1 MNPEIVN
8 ILVVDDR
15 PDGLLALSSILSRPD
30 YNVLTA
36 SSGYEALAHLL
47 QREFAVILLDVQ
59 MPGLDGFETAARI
72 RENDAWRDT
81 PIIFVTAI
89 DKEERYVHRGYDCG
103 AVDYIFKP
111 LDPHALASKV
121 AVFANLYRKTRIIQK
136 QAQTLEREIV
146 QRQEVE
152 QRLLESL
159 QEKDVL
165 LKEIHHRV
173 KNNMQVISSLLRLQA
188 EEVGNEAL
196 LKLLKDSQ
204 LRIQSMSLV
213 HQLLYQSE
221 RFDRIDLKSYLEQLT
236 RQLLGTHG
244 KSGTIRVECRVDD
257 VATLPLDMAIPCGLI
272 VTELATNAFKYAFPE
287 DRDDA
292 RITLAFKQ
300 DAQNLQFMMENNGV
314 PMPVSV
320 NWEDPPTL
328 GLRIIQLLTR
338 QLGGTVSLQCS
349 PEVRFLIT
357 FPILSPVHTEAV
369 APPRRRL
376 NGLHAIG

>member
-1 MNPEIVN
+1 MNTEVN
-8 ILVVDDR
+8 ILIVDDR
-15 PDGLLALSSILSRPD
+15 EDGLLALNSVLARPD
-30 YNVLTA
+30 YNILTA
-36 SSGYEALAHLL
+36 TSGYEALAHLL

-59 MPGLDGFETAARI
+59 MPGMDGFETAARI
-72 RENDAWRDT
+72 RENIAWRDT

-121 AVFANLYRKTRIIQK
+121 AVFANLYRKTRIIQR
-136 QAQTLEREIV
+136 QAQSLEREV
-146 QRQEVE
+146 AQRKEVE
-152 QRLLESL
+152 HRLLESL

-188 EEVGNEAL
+188 EEAGSEGL
-196 LKLLKDSQ
+196 LKLLRDSQ

-221 RFDRIDLKSYLEQLT
+221 RFDRIDLKQYLEQLT
-236 RQLLGTHG
+236 LQLLGSHG
-244 KSGTIRVECRVDD
+244 KNGSIKVHCD
-257 VATLPLDMAIPCGLI
+257 VHDVPTLPLDLAIPCGLI

-287 DRDDA
+287 EKSDA
-292 RITLAFKQ
+292 RLTLAFRQ
-300 DAQNLQFMMENNGV
+300 QGPNLQFMVENNGL
-314 PMPVSV
+314 PMPASV
-320 NWEDPPTL
+320 KWEDPPTL

-338 QLGGTVSLQCS
+338 QLGGTVSLQRS

-357 FPILSPVHTEAV
+357 FPILSPIRTE
-369 APPRRRL
+369 PTKPGRRPL
-376 NGLHAIG
+376 NGLPIGG